1 MAPAAFRPPEMSPGP
16 STTPDMQQNL
26 PPELPPHSPQ
36 PPAGPVVVPM
46 LPTRRPA
53 PGRHAPLPDP
63 VAMHRMKIPDTAPPY
78 DDESAAD
85 QAAARRQAPA
95 APPGLDAQ
103 AGAQDARRDNPGGP
117 GPGPGGPGPGPGG
130 PGPGPGGPSG
140 QDPGSGG
147 SGTQGHGAWPSQFA
161 QVLAETLAGSR
172 PARQLT
178 PWTTEQTRKRIRQLG
193 PLLSSSQQPR
203 IRRIM
208 TSAPCQDVLELTAV
222 VGFGPRVRV
231 LAVRLERAQ
240 DARRRWR
247 CTAIESA

>member
-16 STTPDMQQNL
+16 STTPDMQQNM
-26 PPELPPHSPQ
+26 PPELPSHRPQ

-63 VAMHRMKIPDTAPPY
+63 VAMRRTEIPDTAPPY

-85 QAAARRQAPA
+85 QA
-95 APPGLDAQ
+95 
-103 AGAQDARRDNPGGP
+103 DARRNDPG

-130 PGPGPGGPSG
+130 PGG
-140 QDPGSGG
+140 QDPSPGG
-147 SGTQGHGAWPSQFA
+147 SGTSGHGAWPSQFA

-208 TSAPCQDVLELTAV
+208 TSAPCQDVLELTVV

-240 DARRRWR
+240 DARKRWR